1 MNRKLLIG
9 CIALISMSLL
19 SAFDFST
26 KLDYHLKKME
36 NDINNPYKIS
46 VDSVKREY
54 YLHIPNNL
62 PNNAPLIM
70 IFHASKL
77 KKSVDLML
85 AYLSIR
91 FFVD

>member
-9 CIALISMSLL
+9 CIALILMSLL
-19 SAFDFST
+19 SAFGFST
-26 KLDYHLKKME
+26 KLDYPLKKMK

-62 PNNAPLIM
+62 SSNAPLIM
-70 IFHASKL
+70 IFHCNKYRYFL
-77 KKSVDLML
+77 EIMN
-85 AYLSIR
+85 
-91 FFVD
+91 